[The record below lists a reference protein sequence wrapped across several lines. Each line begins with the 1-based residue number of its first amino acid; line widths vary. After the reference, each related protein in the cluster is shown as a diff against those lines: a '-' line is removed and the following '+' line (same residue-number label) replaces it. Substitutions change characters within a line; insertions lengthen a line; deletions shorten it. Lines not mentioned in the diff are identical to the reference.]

1 AERVEAEILAPEAL
15 LEPGPELGRLPA
27 QLARPRRLAQ
37 RVVDL
42 RHPHPRVED
51 VALQLAERLR
61 GADLAAVG
69 VHHGVAG
76 VLPPEVLVPDLAPRL
91 VLLEP
96 VAVGVAVAVDP

>member
-1 AERVEAEILAPEAL
+1 M
-15 LEPGPELGRLPA
+15 
-27 QLARPRRLAQ
+27 
-37 RVVDL
+37 DL

-69 VHHGVAG
+69 VDHGVAR
-76 VLPPEVLVPDLAPRL
+76 VLPPEVLVAELALRP

-96 VAVGVAVAVDP
+96 VAVGSP